1 MEVQASMSG
10 VKVVEE
16 EKAKVAPHPNHHLGR
31 VPVIWKPET

>member
-16 EKAKVAPHPNHHLGR
+16 EKAKVAPHP
-31 VPVIWKPET
+31 ETRNPKFQSQI